1 MSDLLAAD
9 ALDKLVPS
17 FDDVP
22 GDWQD
27 ALRRGGR
34 PRPTVRP
41 VLVAA
46 AAAAALGVFAAT
58 SFGQDVLNG
67 TLDRLGSWVG
77 SAPGEPASSDQQAA
91 FDAAN
96 AQSYARFPEGTK
108 VGRLLSTTFAG
119 EQYDLFGFRD
129 GASLCLRLVGP
140 KRDPGSA
147 AACVPQRELV
157 DLGQPAAVVAAG
169 DMFSSGSEVITT
181 AVYGV
186 AADAVTCVEIET
198 AAGERHPAEL
208 ANNVFLY
215 LSPGNR
221 SHPAVDS
228 AEAPVRAIVETQG
241 GGMAKVPIETVGPRL
256 PDRTAPADLPGPS
269 AVERT
274 LDPSRVSWLDQGEP
288 RGEPYAWT
296 GDPTLEVKISRVVQP
311 DPASS
316 FKLAVAYGTSADGY
330 ERYCFVWLWPLV
342 KGTGSYGCM
351 LASVTGALPMFGD
364 GVGAD
369 QFPLMSG
376 LAADEVA
383 SLELFFP
390 NGAHEDVPLTD
401 NVYAFQAPAAVRT
414 KLVAYDAQ
422 HRVVGIYV
430 L

>member
-1 MSDLLAAD
+1 MTDLLSTE
-9 ALDKLVPS
+9 ALDRLVPS
-17 FDDVP
+17 FDHVP
-22 GDWQD
+22 GDWPD
-27 ALRRGGR
+27 ALRRGR
-34 PRPTVRP
+34 CSRSTVRP

-46 AAAAALGVFAAT
+46 AAASVLGVFVAS
-58 SFGQDVLNG
+58 SFGQDVLSG

-77 SAPGEPASSDQQAA
+77 SAPGEPAGSDQQAA

-96 AQSYARFPEGTK
+96 AQSFAHFTQGTK
-108 VGRLLSTTFAG
+108 VGRLLSTTFEG
-119 EQYDLFGFRD
+119 EQYDLLGFRD

-140 KRDPGSA
+140 DREPPA

-169 DMFSSGSEVITT
+169 DGFSRGSEVIAT

-186 AADAVTCVEIET
+186 AADAVQRVEIQT
-198 AAGERHPAEL
+198 GSGERHVAEL
-208 ANNVFLY
+208 AHNAFLY

-221 SHPAVDS
+221 SHPTADS

-241 GGMAKVPIETVGPRL
+241 GGVASVPIAMIGPRG
-256 PDRTAPADLPGPS
+256 RAAAGDLPGP
-269 AVERT
+269 AVVERT
-274 LDPSRVSWLDQGEP
+274 LDPSRVSWLEQGEP

-296 GDPTLEVKISRVVQP
+296 GDPSLTLTTSRVVQP
-311 DPASS
+311 DPQSS
-316 FKLAVAYGTSADGY
+316 FKMAVAYGTSADGH

-351 LASVTGALPMFGD
+351 LASVTGALPIFGA

-401 NVYAFQAPAAVRT
+401 NVYAFQAPLAVPT

-422 HRVVGIYV
+422 HRVVGIYM

>member
-1 MSDLLAAD
+1 MSDLLSPD
-9 ALDKLVPS
+9 TLDQLVPS
-17 FDDVP
+17 FDHVPADWPDV
-22 GDWQD
+22 
-27 ALRRGGR
+27 LRRGGR
-34 PRPTVRP
+34 SRSSLRPL
-41 VLVAA
+41 LVAA
-46 AAAAALGVFAAT
+46 AAAAALGVFAAS

-77 SAPGEPASSDQQAA
+77 SAPGEPAESDQQAA

-96 AQSYARFPEGTK
+96 AQSYAHFSAGTK
-108 VGRLLSTTFAG
+108 VGRLLSTTFEG
-119 EQYDLFGFRD
+119 EKYDLLGFRD

-140 KRDPGSA
+140 DREPPAA

-169 DMFSSGSEVITT
+169 DMFSRGSEVIAT

-186 AADAVTCVEIET
+186 AADAVQRVEIET
-198 AAGERHPAEL
+198 GSGERHVAEL
-208 ANNVFLY
+208 ADNAFLY

-228 AEAPVRAIVETQG
+228 AEAPVRAIVESKDG
-241 GGMAKVPIETVGPRL
+241 SVARVPIVTWSRL
-256 PDRTAPADLPGPS
+256 ERPAPGDLPGP
-269 AVERT
+269 AVVERT
-274 LDPSRVSWLDQGEP
+274 LDPSRVSWLEQGEP

-296 GDPTLEVKISRVVQP
+296 GDPSLALMTSRVVQP
-311 DPASS
+311 DPQSS
-316 FKLAVAYGTSADGY
+316 FKMAVAYGTSADGH

-351 LASVTGALPMFGD
+351 MASVTGALPIFGA

-376 LAADEVA
+376 LAADEVV

-390 NGAHEDVPLTD
+390 NGAREDVPLTD
-401 NVYAFQAPAAVRT
+401 NVYAFQAPIAVPT

-422 HRVVGIYV
+422 HRVVGIYM

>member
-1 MSDLLAAD
+1 MSDLLSTET
-9 ALDKLVPS
+9 LDRLVPS
-17 FDDVP
+17 FEDVP
-22 GDWQD
+22 GDWPD

-34 PRPTVRP
+34 PRRTRRP

-46 AAAAALGVFAAT
+46 AAAAVLGVFAAT
-58 SFGQDVLNG
+58 SFGQEVLNG
-67 TLDRLGSWVG
+67 TLDRLDSWVG
-77 SAPGEPASSDQQAA
+77 SAPGEPASSEQQAA

-96 AQSYARFPEGTK
+96 AQSYAHFPPGTK
-108 VGRLLSTTFAG
+108 LGRLLSTTFAG

-140 KRDPGSA
+140 GRDAASA

-169 DMFSSGSEVITT
+169 DMFSRGSEAIAT

-186 AADAVTCVEIET
+186 AADAVKRVEIET
-198 AAGERHPAEL
+198 GSGERHRAEL
-208 ANNVFLY
+208 ADNVFLY

-221 SHPAVDS
+221 RHPAVDS
-228 AEAPVRAIVETQG
+228 AEAPVRAIVEMQG
-241 GGMAKVPIETVGPRL
+241 GGGGARVPIETIGPPERA
-256 PDRTAPADLPGPS
+256 APADLPGPS

-288 RGEPYAWT
+288 RGDPYAWT
-296 GDPTLEVKISRVVQP
+296 GDPSLAVTTSRVVQP
-311 DPASS
+311 DPESS
-316 FKLAVAYGTSADGY
+316 FKLAVAYGTSADGS

-342 KGTGSYGCM
+342 KGTGSYGCA
-351 LASVTGALPMFGD
+351 LAGVTGALPIFGT
-364 GVGAD
+364 GEGAD

-383 SLELFFP
+383 SLELYFP
-390 NGAHEDVPLTD
+390 SGAHETVPLTD
-401 NVYAFQAPAAVRT
+401 NVYAFQAPLAVPT
-414 KLVAYDAQ
+414 KLVAYDAE
-422 HRVVGIYV
+422 HRVVGIYM

>member
-1 MSDLLAAD
+1 MSDLLSPD
-9 ALDKLVPS
+9 TLDQLVPS

-22 GDWQD
+22 ADWPD

-34 PRPTVRP
+34 SRSSLRP

-46 AAAAALGVFAAT
+46 AAAAALGVFAAS
-58 SFGQDVLNG
+58 SFGEDMLNG
-67 TLDRLGSWVG
+67 TLERLGSWVG
-77 SAPGEPASSDQQAA
+77 SAPGEPAGSDQQAA
-91 FDAAN
+91 FEAAN
-96 AQSYARFPEGTK
+96 AQSYAHFSAGTK
-108 VGRLLSTTFAG
+108 VGRLVSATFEG
-119 EQYDLFGFRD
+119 EKYDLLGFRD

-140 KRDPGSA
+140 DREPPA

-169 DMFSSGSEVITT
+169 DGFSSGSEVIAT

-186 AADAVTCVEIET
+186 AADAVRRVEIET
-198 AAGERHPAEL
+198 GSGERHVAEL
-208 ANNVFLY
+208 AGNAFLY

-221 SHPAVDS
+221 SHPAVPS
-228 AEAPVRAIVETQG
+228 AEAPVRAIVESQDG
-241 GGMAKVPIETVGPRL
+241 SVSRIPIETVLRV
-256 PDRTAPADLPGPS
+256 RERAAPADLPGP
-269 AVERT
+269 AVVERT
-274 LDPSRVSWLDQGEP
+274 LDTSRVSWLEQGEP

-296 GDPTLEVKISRVVQP
+296 GDSSLALTTSRVVQP
-311 DPASS
+311 DPQSS
-316 FKLAVAYGTSADGY
+316 FKMAVAYGTSADGH

-351 LASVTGALPMFGD
+351 MASVTGALPIFGA

-376 LAADEVA
+376 LAADEVV

-390 NGAHEDVPLTD
+390 NGAREDVPLTD
-401 NVYAFQAPAAVRT
+401 NVYAFQAPIAVPT

-422 HRVVGIYV
+422 HRVVGIYM

>member
-1 MSDLLAAD
+1 MTDLLSKET
-9 ALDKLVPS
+9 LDRLVPS
-17 FDDVP
+17 FEDVP
-22 GDWQD
+22 GDWPD

-34 PRPTVRP
+34 PRRTRRP
-41 VLVAA
+41 VLVAV

-58 SFGQDVLNG
+58 SFGQEVLNG
-67 TLDRLGSWVG
+67 TLDRLDSWVE
-77 SAPGEPASSDQQAA
+77 SAPGEPASSEQQAA

-96 AQSYARFPEGTK
+96 AQSYAHFPPGTK

-119 EQYDLFGFRD
+119 EEYDLFGFRD
-129 GASLCLRLVGP
+129 GTSLCLRLVGP
-140 KRDPGSA
+140 EGDRRQA

-169 DMFSSGSEVITT
+169 DMFSRGSEVVAT

-186 AADAVTCVEIET
+186 AADAVQRVEIET
-198 AAGERHPAEL
+198 ASGERHRAEL
-208 ANNVFLY
+208 ADNVFLY

-228 AEAPVRAIVETQG
+228 PEAPVRAIVETQG
-241 GGMAKVPIETVGPRL
+241 GGVARVPIETIGPPERA
-256 PDRTAPADLPGPS
+256 APADLPGPS

-274 LDPSRVSWLDQGEP
+274 LDPSRVSWLEQGEP

-296 GDPTLEVKISRVVQP
+296 GDPSLAVKTSRVIQP
-311 DPASS
+311 DPESS

-330 ERYCFVWLWPLV
+330 QRYCFVWLWPLV
-342 KGTGSYGCM
+342 KGTGSYGCA
-351 LASVTGALPMFGD
+351 LAGVTGALPMSGE

-383 SLELFFP
+383 SLELYFP
-390 NGAHEDVPLTD
+390 NGAHENVPLTD
-401 NVYAFQAPAAVRT
+401 NVYAFQAPLAVPT
-414 KLVAYDAQ
+414 KLVAYDAE
-422 HRVVGIYV
+422 HRVVGIYM

>member
-1 MSDLLAAD
+1 VSDLLSTDTLAR
-9 ALDKLVPS
+9 LVPS

-22 GDWQD
+22 GDWAD

-34 PRPTVRP
+34 SRRPLRP
-41 VLVAA
+41 LLVATA
-46 AAAAALGVFAAT
+46 AVAVLGVFAAT
-58 SFGQDVLNG
+58 SLGQDVLSG
-67 TLDRLGSWVG
+67 TLDRLGSWVK

-96 AQSYARFPEGTK
+96 AQSYAHFPEGTK

-119 EQYDLFGFRD
+119 EQYELLGFRD

-140 KRDPGSA
+140 NRDPASP

-169 DMFSSGSEVITT
+169 DMFGRGSEVIAT

-186 AADAVTCVEIET
+186 AADAVKRVEIET
-198 AAGERHPAEL
+198 AAGERHRAVL
-208 ANNVFLY
+208 ADNVFLY

-221 SHPAVDS
+221 SHPAIDS
-228 AEAPVRAIVETQG
+228 GEAPVRAIVETQG
-241 GGMAKVPIETVGPRL
+241 GGIAKVPIDVGLRL

-269 AVERT
+269 TVERT
-274 LDPSRVSWLDQGEP
+274 LRPSRVSWLDQGEP

-296 GDPTLEVKISRVVQP
+296 GDPTLEVKTSRVVQP

-316 FKLAVAYGTSADGY
+316 FNLAVAYGTSADGY

-342 KGTGSYGCM
+342 KRTGSYGCM
-351 LASVTGALPMFGD
+351 LASVTGASPIFGD

-369 QFPLMSG
+369 QFPLRSG

-390 NGAHEDVPLTD
+390 SGAREDVPLTD
-401 NVYAFQAPAAVRT
+401 NVYAFQAPLAVPT

-422 HRVVGIYV
+422 HRVVGIYM

>member
-1 MSDLLAAD
+1 VSDLLSTD
-9 ALDKLVPS
+9 TLDRLVPS

-22 GDWQD
+22 GDWPD
-27 ALRRGGR
+27 ALRRAGR
-34 PRPTVRP
+34 PRPTLRP

-46 AAAAALGVFAAT
+46 AAAAVLGVFAAS

-77 SAPGEPASSDQQAA
+77 SAPGEPASPEQQAV

-96 AQSYARFPEGTK
+96 AEAYAHFPQGTK
-108 VGRLLSTTFAG
+108 LGRLLSTTFEG
-119 EQYDLFGFRD
+119 ERYELFGFRD

-140 KRDPGSA
+140 DRGRGSA
-147 AACVPQRELV
+147 AACVPRRELV
-157 DLGQPAAVVAAG
+157 DLGRPVGVVAAG
-169 DMFSSGSEVITT
+169 DVFTRGSEVIAT

-186 AADAVTCVEIET
+186 AADAVRHIGIET
-198 AAGERHPAEL
+198 GSGERHQVEL
-208 ANNVFLY
+208 ADNAFLY

-221 SHPAVDS
+221 SHSTAVDNS
-228 AEAPVRAIVETQG
+228 EEPVRAIVETQG
-241 GGMAKVPIETVGPRL
+241 GAVTAVPIETGPRL
-256 PDRTAPADLPGPS
+256 ERPSPADLPGPA

-274 LDPSRVSWLDQGEP
+274 LEPSRVSWLDHGEP
-288 RGEPYAWT
+288 RGQPYAWT
-296 GDPTLEVKISRVVQP
+296 GDPSLALTTSRVVQP
-311 DPASS
+311 DPESS
-316 FKLAVAYGTSADGY
+316 FRMAVAYGTSADGY

-351 LASVTGALPMFGD
+351 LASVTGALPIFGA

-401 NVYAFQAPAAVRT
+401 NVYAFQAPRAVPT

-422 HRVVGIYV
+422 HRVVGIYM

>member
-1 MSDLLAAD
+1 MSDLLSTD
-9 ALDKLVPS
+9 ALDRVVPS

-22 GDWQD
+22 GDWAD

-34 PRPTVRP
+34 SRPTLRP
-41 VLVAA
+41 MLVAA
-46 AAAAALGVFAAT
+46 AAAAVLGVFATT
-58 SFGQDVLNG
+58 SFGQEVLNG

-77 SAPGEPASSDQQAA
+77 SAPGTPASPDQQAA

-96 AQSYARFPEGTK
+96 TQSYAHFPEGTK
-108 VGRLLSTTFAG
+108 VGRLLSMSFAG

-129 GASLCLRLVGP
+129 GASLCLRLLGP
-140 KRDPGSA
+140 ERDPASA

-169 DMFSSGSEVITT
+169 DMFGRGSEVTAT

-186 AADAVTCVEIET
+186 AADAVKRVEIET
-198 AAGERHPAEL
+198 AAGERHRAVL

-221 SHPAVDS
+221 SHPAIDS
-228 AEAPVRAIVETQG
+228 GEAPVRAIVETQG
-241 GGMAKVPIETVGPRL
+241 GGMANVPIETRPRL
-256 PDRTAPADLPGPS
+256 ERPTPADLPGPVT
-269 AVERT
+269 VERT
-274 LDPSRVSWLDQGEP
+274 LDPSQVSWLEQGEP
-288 RGEPYAWT
+288 RGAPYTWT
-296 GDPTLEVKISRVVQP
+296 GDPSLALTISRVVQP
-311 DPASS
+311 DSESS
-316 FKLAVAYGTSADGY
+316 FKLAVAYGRSADGY

-351 LASVTGALPMFGD
+351 LASVTGALPIFGA

-390 NGAHEDVPLTD
+390 SGAREAVPLTD
-401 NVYAFQAPAAVRT
+401 NVYAFQTPLAVPT

-422 HRVVGIYV
+422 HRVVGIYM